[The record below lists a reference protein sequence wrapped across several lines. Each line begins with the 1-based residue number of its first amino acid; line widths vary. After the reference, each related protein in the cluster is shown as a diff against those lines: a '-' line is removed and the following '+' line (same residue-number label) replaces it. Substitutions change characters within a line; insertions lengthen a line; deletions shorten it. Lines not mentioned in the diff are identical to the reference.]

1 MLELPNRRN
10 DMDTTVPA
18 ANTDDL
24 DILQYVSVTVP
35 CAACGS
41 HYEVPLRQILLSHQL
56 LHQGCPVS
64 SETECPQVVYAA
76 LLNEAVLREF
86 ERSWAHL
93 IAHVRDGGL
102 SVEVS
107 RPLLTH

>member
-1 MLELPNRRN
+1 
-10 DMDTTVPA
+10 MDTIAPA

-56 LHQGCPVS
+56 LHQGCPAA
-64 SETECPQVVYAA
+64 SETECPQVIYAA
-76 LLNEAVLREF
+76 LLNETVLREF
-86 ERSWAHL
+86 ERSWARL
-93 IAHVRDGGL
+93 LAQVRDGGL
-102 SVEVS
+102 SLEVS
-107 RPLLTH
+107 RPLLTQ

>member
-1 MLELPNRRN
+1 MATIAP
-10 DMDTTVPA
+10 T

-41 HYEVPLRQILLSHQL
+41 HYEVPLRRILLSHQL
-56 LHQGCPVS
+56 LHEGCPVAT
-64 SETECPQVVYAA
+64 ETECPSVIYAA
-76 LLNEAVLREF
+76 LLNEAVLRQF

-93 IAHVRDGGL
+93 VAQVREGGL
-102 SVEVS
+102 SLEVS